1 MSQNFFHI
9 FFPHKCC
16 PRTYDKPFL
25 TLFGEDDPITRGA
38 EKHLIERIAGAAG
51 QPHRTLGTCGH
62 FCQEDQPDV
71 LAQGVIAMAR
81 KAGHLG

>member
-1 MSQNFFHI
+1 MPGVEENKRAW
-9 FFPHKCC
+9 PVLAA
-16 PRTYDKPFL
+16 YDKPFL

-38 EKHLIERIAGAAG
+38 EKHLIERIGGAAG

-62 FCQEDQPDV
+62 FCQEDQPDF